1 MNKNVLKKILICLT
15 LSLIISIIFV
25 NISFFKFKSD
35 KFIDTE
41 NFFCNDS
48 SKDINEIK
56 EEIEKNNNHE
66 EPIIPEL
73 PEENLEPKIAFQ
85 KYKIL
90 MIGDSFVEGME
101 AYDVI
106 YSSNVIWERGKR
118 IDNMHDHLDKA
129 IIYNP
134 NILILVY
141 GSNDVQMWDYNV
153 EGFIKAYEKSLNE
166 IFNSLPN
173 TKIYLTSIL
182 PVNDV
187 ALKEDPSF
195 KYIDLFN
202 NRLQELCDEK
212 GISFLDS
219 SYILDLES
227 NPYSSDGIHP
237 KGFFYEKWALDILDK
252 IEVVR

>member
-1 MNKNVLKKILICLT
+1 MNKDVLIKISICLII
-15 LSLIISIIFV
+15 SLIISISFL
-25 NISFFKFKSD
+25 NISFFDFKSD
-35 KFIDTE
+35 EFKDTE
-41 NFFCNDS
+41 EFLNKDN

-56 EEIEKNNNHE
+56 EEIENNN
-66 EPIIPEL
+66 EPIEPVIPED
-73 PEENLEPKIAFQ
+73 PEESLEPKKAFQ

-101 AYDVI
+101 AYEVL

-118 IDNMHDHLDKA
+118 IDNMNDQLDKA
-129 IIYNP
+129 ITFNP

-141 GSNDVQMWDYNV
+141 GSNDVQMWDSNV
-153 EGFIKAYEKSLNE
+153 DGFINAYEKSLDE
-166 IFNSLPN
+166 ISNSLPN
-173 TKIYLTSIL
+173 TKIYVTSIL

-195 KYIDLFN
+195 KYINLFN
-202 NRLQELCDEK
+202 NRLKQLCDEK
-212 GISFLDS
+212 GIDFLDS